1 MKKPEWGRYTQRGGK
16 VYAHVFERPTGP
28 IVFEGLG
35 RGRVKKARFLTDAVP
50 NLGLSTRAVVVNRQF
65 EETDLGDV
73 SYVTCR
79 ALDKFTEKLPRL
91 VKWVGGRTML
101 LFGGPSLREAIQ
113 SAKLKASEELLPMS
127 DQRFLF
133 VVNDKAPAN

>member
-1 MKKPEWGRYTQRGGK
+1 VG
-16 VYAHVFERPTGP
+16 TGA
-28 IVFEGLG
+28 GLPSMPCLLA
-35 RGRVKKARFLTDAVP
+35 REDLTAILIESKVKKARFLTEAVSY
-50 NLGLSTRAVVVNRQF
+50 LGLSSRAVVVNRQF
-65 EETDLGDV
+65 EETDPGDTG
-73 SYVTCR
+73 YVTCR

-91 VKWVGGRTML
+91 VKWAGGRTML
-101 LFGGPSLREAIQ
+101 LFGGHSLREAIQ